1 MSDGS
6 NRRDFIK
13 YTAATGMGFWVAARK
28 SAAQEATDSKSP
40 NERVNIA
47 CIGVG
52 GKGDSDSEQAA
63 QVGNVVAIC
72 DVDDHTLDRKAN
84 HKDKDGSQPF
94 AKAKKFNDFRK
105 MFDAMGNEFDAITVS
120 IPDHNHAV
128 AAMMGIKN
136 KKAVYCQKPLAHY
149 VAEARALRLAAE
161 EHKVATQMG
170 NQGTAENGL
179 REAVEVVQAGGI
191 GAVKEVHIWTN
202 RPIWPQ
208 APLFLDRPMH
218 VDDVP
223 PNLHWDEF
231 IGPSPFRPFVL
242 RARDT
247 EGKERNNVYQPFN
260 WRGWWDWGTGALGDM
275 GCHTANMAFMALKLY
290 EVHPT
295 SIQAESGI
303 INFETY
309 PSWAHV
315 TFEFP
320 ARGEMPPVRVN
331 WYEGHRP
338 EKDANGEMKK
348 VAVQPPEEL
357 KEQVLSEYKK
367 HVMRTD
373 ARHKSKAQRIVD
385 SGCILVGDK
394 GMIYSPDDYGAEY
407 AMLPDAQFADY
418 KKPPQTLPRNGQGD
432 LGMKKEWVAAIKGGP
447 PAMSNFN
454 YSARLSEFILLG
466 NVAIRAGVQ
475 HPLQWDGEAMKVT
488 NWPEANAFLKR
499 EYRKGYEL

>member
-1 MSDGS
+1 MSEGS

-13 YTAATGMGFWVAARK
+13 YTAATGMGFWVAAQRTL
-28 SAAQEATDSKSP
+28 ADDVESKSP

-47 CIGVG
+47 CIGLG

-63 QVGNVVAIC
+63 EVGNVVAIC
-72 DVDDHTLDRKAN
+72 DIDDKTLDRKAN
-84 HKDKDGSQPF
+84 HKNKDGSMPF
-94 AKAKKFNDFRK
+94 AKARKFNDFRK
-105 MFDAMGNEFDAITVS
+105 MFDAMGNEFDAITTS

-149 VAEARALRLAAE
+149 VAEARALRMAAE

-208 APLFLDRPMH
+208 APIFLDRPMN
-218 VDDVP
+218 VDPVP
-223 PNLHWDEF
+223 SDLHWDVF
-231 IGPSPFRPFVL
+231 IGPAPFRPFVE
-242 RARDT
+242 RARDS
-247 EGKERNNVYQPFN
+247 EGKEHNNVYQPFN

-275 GCHTANMAFMALKLY
+275 GCHTANMAYMALRLM

-295 SIQAESGI
+295 TIQAESGI

-315 TFEFP
+315 TYEFP

-331 WYEGHRP
+331 WYEGHRDG
-338 EKDANGEMKK
+338 K
-348 VAVQPPEEL
+348 AVQPPDEL
-357 KEQVLSEYKK
+357 KEQVLAEYKK

-373 ARHKSKAQRIVD
+373 PKHKNKANKIVD

-394 GMIYSPDDYGAEY
+394 GMIYSPNDYGAEY
-407 AMLPDAQFADY
+407 AMLPDETFEHY
-418 KKPPQTLPRNGQGD
+418 EKPSPSLPRNGQGD

-466 NVAIRAGVQ
+466 NVAIRAGAQ
-475 HPLQWDGEAMKVT
+475 HPIEWDGEAMKVT

>member
-1 MSDGS
+1 MSEGS

-13 YTAATGMGFWVAARK
+13 YTAATGMGFWVAAQK
-28 SAAQEATDSKSP
+28 TFAQEGESKSP
-40 NERVNIA
+40 NERINIA
-47 CIGVG
+47 CVGLG

-63 QVGNVVAIC
+63 EVGNVVAIC
-72 DVDDHTLDRKAN
+72 DIDDNTLERKATHKN
-84 HKDKDGSQPF
+84 HDGSMPF
-94 AKAKKFNDFRK
+94 AKAKKYNDFRK
-105 MFDAMGNEFDAITVS
+105 MFDEMGKEFDAVTVS

-128 AAMMGIKN
+128 VAMMGIKN

-149 VAEARALRLAAE
+149 VGEARALRLAAD

-191 GAVKEVHIWTN
+191 GGVKEFHIWTN

-208 APLFLDRPMH
+208 APFFLDRPMN
-218 VDDVP
+218 VDPVP
-223 PNLHWDEF
+223 KNLHWNEF
-231 IGPSPFRPFVL
+231 LGPSPFRPFVEH
-242 RARDT
+242 AKDT
-247 EGKERNNVYQPFN
+247 QGEMKGNVYQPFN

-275 GCHTANMAFMALKLY
+275 GCHTANMGYMALKLM

-295 SIQAESGI
+295 TIQAESGI

-315 TFEFP
+315 TYEFP
-320 ARGEMPPVRVN
+320 ARAEMPPVRVH
-331 WYEGHRP
+331 WYEGHR
-338 EKDANGEMKK
+338 DGK
-348 VAVQPPEEL
+348 VVQPPDEL
-357 KEQVLSEYKK
+357 KETVLAEFNK
-367 HVMRTD
+367 HNARTGK
-373 ARHKSKAQRIVD
+373 HKQPAKRLSD
-385 SGCILVGDK
+385 SGCILVGEK
-394 GMIYSPDDYGAEY
+394 GIIYSPNDYGAEY
-407 AMLPDAQFADY
+407 YMLPDEQFEHY
-418 KKPPQTLPRNGQGD
+418 EKPPQSLPRNGQGD

-466 NVAIRAGVQ
+466 NVAIRAGAQ

>member
-1 MSDGS
+1 MSEGS

-13 YTAATGMGFWVAARK
+13 YTAATGMGFWVAAQRTL
-28 SAAQEATDSKSP
+28 ADEANSKSP

-52 GKGDSDSEQAA
+52 GKGDSDSEQASE
-63 QVGNVVAIC
+63 VGNVVAIC
-72 DVDDHTLDRKAN
+72 DVSDKTLERKAA
-84 HKDKDGSQPF
+84 HKDKGGEMPF
-94 AKAKKFNDFRK
+94 AKAKKYNDFRK
-105 MFDAMGNEFDAITVS
+105 MFDEMGKEFDAITVS

-149 VAEARALRLAAE
+149 VAEARALRMAAE
-161 EHKVATQMG
+161 ENKVATQMG

-191 GAVKEVHIWTN
+191 GGVKEVHIWTN

-208 APLFLDRPMH
+208 APLFLNRPMN
-218 VDDVP
+218 VDEIP
-223 PNLHWDEF
+223 PELHWEEF
-231 IGPSPFRPFVL
+231 LGPSPYRPFVQN
-242 RARDT
+242 AKDSQ
-247 EGKERNNVYQPFN
+247 GKEHNNVYQPFN

-275 GCHTANMAFMALKLY
+275 GCHTANMAYMALKLY

-295 SIQAESGI
+295 TLQAESGI

-315 TFEFP
+315 TYEFP
-320 ARGEMPPVRVN
+320 ARGEMPPVRVH
-331 WYEGHRP
+331 WYEGHR
-338 EKDANGEMKK
+338 DGK
-348 VAVQPPEEL
+348 VVQPPDEL
-357 KEQVLSEYKK
+357 KETVLAEYNKYNARTGKHKQPTKK
-367 HVMRTD
+367 F
-373 ARHKSKAQRIVD
+373 SD

-394 GMIYSPDDYGAEY
+394 GMIYSPNDYGAEY
-407 AMLPDAQFADY
+407 IMAPDEKFEHY
-418 KKPPQTLPRNGQGD
+418 EKPPQTLPRNGGGD

-466 NVAIRAGVQ
+466 NVAIRAGAQ
-475 HPLQWDGEAMKVT
+475 HPIEWDGEGMKVT
-488 NWPEANAFLKR
+488 NWPEANSFLKR

>member
-1 MSDGS
+1 MSEGS

-13 YTAATGMGFWVAARK
+13 YTAATGMGFWVAAQK
-28 SAAQEATDSKSP
+28 TWADEANSKSP

-47 CIGVG
+47 CIGCG

-63 QVGNVVAIC
+63 EVGNVVAIC
-72 DVDDHTLDRKAN
+72 DTSDSTLN
-84 HKDKDGSQPF
+84 HKFNHKNKDGSMPF
-94 AKAKKFNDFRK
+94 KKAKKFNDFRK
-105 MFDAMGNEFDAITVS
+105 MFDQMGKDFDAVTVS

-161 EHKVATQMG
+161 ENKVATQMG

-191 GAVKEVHIWTN
+191 GGVKEVHIWTN

-208 APLFLDRPMH
+208 APLVTDMPMRE
-218 VDDVP
+218 DPVP
-223 PNLHWDEF
+223 AELHWNEW
-231 IGPSPFRPFVL
+231 IGPAPFRPYVSKVHYM
-242 RARDT
+242 
-247 EGKERNNVYQPFN
+247 ENGEQKERDCYNSFC
-260 WRGWWDWGTGALGDM
+260 WRGWWDFGTGALGDM
-275 GCHTANMAFMALKLY
+275 GCHTANMAYMALKLY
-290 EVHPT
+290 EAHPIT
-295 SIQAESGI
+295 IQAESGI
-303 INFETY
+303 INFQTY

-315 TFEFP
+315 TYEFP
-320 ARGEMPPVRVN
+320 ARSEMPPVRVN
-331 WYEGHRP
+331 WYEGHR
-338 EKDANGEMKK
+338 DGK
-348 VAVQPPEEL
+348 VVQPPDEL
-357 KEQVLSEYKK
+357 KEAVLAEFNKHNVRTGKHKQPYK
-367 HVMRTD
+367 D
-373 ARHKSKAQRIVD
+373 LSD
-385 SGCILVGDK
+385 SGCILVGEK
-394 GMIYSPDDYGAEY
+394 GMIYSPNDYGAEY
-407 AMLPDAQFADY
+407 VMLPDEQFENY
-418 KKPPQTLPRNGQGD
+418 QKPPQSLPRNGQSD
-432 LGMKKEWVAAIKGGP
+432 VGMKKEWVAAIKGGP

-466 NVAIRAGVQ
+466 NVAIRAGAQ

>member
-1 MSDGS
+1 MSEGS

-13 YTAATGMGFWVAARK
+13 YTAATGMGFWVAAQK
-28 SAAQEATDSKSP
+28 TFAQEAQSKSP
-40 NERVNIA
+40 NERVNIG
-47 CIGVG
+47 CIGLG

-63 QVGNVVAIC
+63 EVGNVVAIC
-72 DVDDHTLDRKAN
+72 DVNDKTLGHKA
-84 HKDKDGSQPF
+84 S
-94 AKAKKFNDFRK
+94 KARKFNDFRK
-105 MFDAMGNEFDAITVS
+105 MFDAMGKEFDAITVS

-149 VAEARALRLAAE
+149 VAEARALRMAAE
-161 EHKVATQMG
+161 ENKVATQMG

-208 APLFLDRPMH
+208 APIFLNRPMN
-218 VDDVP
+218 VDPVP
-223 PNLHWDEF
+223 PDLHWDEF
-231 IGPSPFRPFVL
+231 IGPAPFRPFVE
-242 RARDT
+242 RAKDA
-247 EGKERNNVYQPFN
+247 EGNMHNNVYQPFN

-275 GCHTANMAFMALKLY
+275 GCHTANMPYMALKLM
-290 EVHPT
+290 EAHPT
-295 SIQAESGI
+295 TIQAESGI

-315 TFEFP
+315 IFEFP

-331 WYEGHRP
+331 WYEGHR
-338 EKDANGEMKK
+338 DSK
-348 VAVQPPEEL
+348 VVQPPDEL
-357 KEQVLSEYKK
+357 KETVLAEYNK
-367 HVMRTD
+367 HNMRTGK
-373 ARHKSKAQRIVD
+373 HKVATKKLSD

-394 GMIYSPDDYGAEY
+394 GMIYSPNDYGAEY
-407 AMLPDAQFADY
+407 FILPDEQFANY
-418 KKPPQTLPRNGQGD
+418 QKPPQTLPRNGLGD

-466 NVAIRAGVQ
+466 NVAIRAGAQ
-475 HPLQWDGEAMKVT
+475 HPLEWDGEAMKVT

-499 EYRKGYEL
+499 DYRKGYEL

>member
-1 MSDGS
+1 MSEGS

-28 SAAQEATDSKSP
+28 TAAQEATSSKSP
-40 NERVNIA
+40 NERINIA
-47 CIGVG
+47 CVGVG
-52 GKGDSDSEQAA
+52 GKGQSDSEQASE
-63 QVGNVVAIC
+63 VGRVVAIC
-72 DVDDHTLDRKAN
+72 DVSDDTLDRRMAYKAR
-84 HKDKDGSQPF
+84 DGSYPF
-94 AKAKKFNDFRK
+94 LKARRFHDFRK
-105 MFDAMGNEFDAITVS
+105 MFDRMGKDFDAVTVS

-128 AAMMGIKN
+128 VAMMGIKN

-161 EHKVATQMG
+161 ENKVATQMG

-191 GAVKEVHIWTN
+191 GPVKEVHIWTN

-208 APLFLDRPMH
+208 APMFLNRPMN

-223 PNLHWDEF
+223 EELHWDEF
-231 IGPSPFRPFVL
+231 IGPGPFRPFVQK
-242 RARDT
+242 AVDS

-275 GCHTANMAFMALKLY
+275 GCHTANMPYMALKLY

-295 SIQAESGI
+295 TLQAESGI

-331 WYEGHRP
+331 WYEGH
-338 EKDANGEMKK
+338 KDGK
-348 VAVQPPEEL
+348 VVQPPDEL
-357 KEQVLSEYKK
+357 KEQVLSEYRK
-367 HVMRTD
+367 HQTRTD
-373 ARHKSKAQRIVD
+373 PRHANVKKLAD
-385 SGCILVGDK
+385 SGCILVGEK
-394 GMIYSPDDYGAEY
+394 GIIYSPNDYGAAY
-407 AMLPDAQFADY
+407 AMLPDAEFANY
-418 KKPPQTLPRNGQGD
+418 QKPPQTLPRNGEGD

-466 NVAIRAGVQ
+466 NVAIRAGAQ